1 MRAPKTMAKSDA
13 EGFSFNDTSLK
24 SVAQIMKRY
33 PSDRKASAVMPL
45 LDLAQRQNGGWLSEE
60 AIRYVAAFLEIPEIR
75 AWEVATFYS
84 MYHLCPV
91 GKYVV
96 NVCTTTPCWL
106 QGSDKIMRAC
116 EKWLGIKKGETT
128 SDKMFSLREVE
139 CLGACVNAPVMAI
152 DDQYFEDLDEESV
165 AHILQVF
172 AEGGIPTSG
181 PQNGRKASEP
191 LKRAAVH
198 TPQKIKEDAGQK
210 R

>member
-1 MRAPKTMAKSDA
+1 MTARKTMAKSA
-13 EGFSFNDTSLK
+13 GPFSFNETSLK
-24 SVAQIMKRY
+24 CAVQLMKRY
-33 PSDRKASAVMPL
+33 PPDRKASAMMPL

-60 AIRYVAAFLEIPEIR
+60 AVRYVATFLEMPEIR

-84 MYHLCPV
+84 MYHLSPR
-91 GKYVV
+91 GKHLV

-106 QGSDKIMRAC
+106 RGSDKIMRAC

-139 CLGACVNAPVMAI
+139 CLGACVNAPLMEI
-152 DDQYFEDLDEESV
+152 DDHYFEDLDEASV
-165 AHILQVF
+165 EHILQAF
-172 AEGGIPTSG
+172 AEGKMPIPG
-181 PQNGRKASEP
+181 PQNGRNASEP

-198 TPQKIKEDAGQK
+198 TSQNMKEDAGQK